1 MFAQCRLAVAGVFA
15 ILLLAAGCTSTPRGV
30 PAAEGIANFG
40 RITPTLWRGA
50 QPSER
55 GLENLAK
62 LGVVRIINLRM
73 PDDVIPAEASTA
85 RRLGVD
91 YENVPLPGLSAPD
104 AMAVARVLALIDS
117 AGGPVFI
124 HCQHGADR
132 TGTIIACYRIRHD
145 GWTADAALAEAKRY
159 GMSEWEFGMKDFVR
173 HFPAVAVSGG

>member
-85 RRLGVD
+85 RRLGMD

-117 AGGPVFI
+117 AGGR
-124 HCQHGADR
+124 CLSTASMEQ
-132 TGTIIACYRIRHD
+132 IARARSSRAIESATTVGRLTPLSRKQNVMACRN
-145 GWTADAALAEAKRY
+145 GNSA
-159 GMSEWEFGMKDFVR
+159 
-173 HFPAVAVSGG
+173 